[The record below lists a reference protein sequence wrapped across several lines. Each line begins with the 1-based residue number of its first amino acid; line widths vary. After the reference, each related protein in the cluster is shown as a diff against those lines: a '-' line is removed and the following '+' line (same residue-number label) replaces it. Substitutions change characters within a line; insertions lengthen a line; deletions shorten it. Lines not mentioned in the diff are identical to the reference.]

1 MNNDVELLK
10 AELMKL
16 GVDVNKRD
24 TVKLIDFNL
33 LRQLSESKDIQVKKI
48 AEEELVRREISKDND
63 EQIYFSWQALNEASQ
78 SYFHAY
84 LSLSDAQL
92 GFISWLNDEFMHL
105 YDELEFDQNGKAF
118 AKYRGLLHEFTFNPR
133 TKRIRLERIDMMN
146 TTQALDACFQ
156 SLQITAHAFN
166 RASVHLRQDFL
177 SHFLDTG
184 QGIVD
189 WLEQV
194 RVQSLPKLDQN
205 KEKSSVMY
213 NKKRLLFSKE
223 DQRLITVCES
233 GNPNKQ
239 KK

>member
-1 MNNDVELLK
+1 
-10 AELMKL
+10 MKL

-48 AEEELVRREISKDND
+48 AEEELARREISKDND

>member
-48 AEEELVRREISKDND
+48 AEEELARREISKDND

>member
-1 MNNDVELLK
+1 M
-10 AELMKL
+10 ELMKL
-16 GVDVNKRD
+16 GVDLEKSE
-24 TVKLIDFNL
+24 TIKLIDFNL
-33 LRQLSESKDIQVKKI
+33 LRQLSESQDRDVRKI
-48 AEEELVRREISKDND
+48 AEKELERREISKDND
-63 EQIYFSWQALNEASQ
+63 AQVYFSWQALNEASQ

-84 LSLSDAQL
+84 LSLSDTQL
-92 GFISWLNDEFMHL
+92 GFISWLNEEFMHF

-133 TKRIRLERIDMMN
+133 TKRIRLERIDMMSP
-146 TTQALDACFQ
+146 AHAIDACFQ

-194 RVQSLPKLDQN
+194 RVQNLPKLDQD

-213 NKKRLLFSKE
+213 NEKRLLFSKE

-233 GNPNKQ
+233 GNPNKR